1 MDARYLTDSGMARAA
16 EGGLAT
22 KRMQEYYGAF
32 ARGAGMLGLLSSLLD
47 LIHELDRVALS
58 MACFKDDLAPQS
70 RQLAGGG
77 SWDDPPGRVDDAVL
91 ESPHVLEHERALATV
106 ERPAEALD
114 RAELPLPSG
123 R

>member
-70 RQLAGGG
+70 RQCAGGG
-77 SWDDPPGRVDDAVL
+77 SWNDLPGCVHGAVF
-91 ESPHVLEHERALATV
+91 ESARVLEHEGALATV
-106 ERPAEALD
+106 EGTAKALD
-114 RAELPLPSG
+114 HRLQ
-123 R
+123 RR